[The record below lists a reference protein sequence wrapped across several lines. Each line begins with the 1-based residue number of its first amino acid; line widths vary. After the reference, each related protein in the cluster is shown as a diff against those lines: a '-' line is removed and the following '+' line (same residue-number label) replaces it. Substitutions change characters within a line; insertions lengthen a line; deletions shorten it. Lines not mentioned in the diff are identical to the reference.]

1 MKDVKAPTSRSYQE
15 FLIESLQDPEEAAGY
30 IEVVLEEGS
39 DEPLLLRNALKN
51 LLLAQEKMTK
61 VSELVKQHHEKL
73 DKILSES
80 GCTEIYGLVEIL
92 DVLGFHLAV
101 TVKEVRS
108 PQL

>member
-1 MKDVKAPTSRSYQE
+1 M
-15 FLIESLQDPEEAAGY
+15 
-30 IEVVLEEGS
+30 
-39 DEPLLLRNALKN
+39 
-51 LLLAQEKMTK
+51 LLAQGKMTK

-73 DKILSES
+73 DKMLSES
-80 GCTEIYGLVEIL
+80 GCAEIYGLVELL